1 MVGHSN
7 EAANLMSDEKHEE
20 FDPDES
26 DGDTDVAVKEKS
38 APTKTKPKQLP
49 PYKLL
54 LHNDDE
60 NSFEFVIRSIL
71 RLTHLTTE
79 DAIERTIEAHESGV
93 ALLLTTHRERA
104 ELYQE
109 QFLTFQI
116 TTTIESA

>member
-1 MVGHSN
+1 
-7 EAANLMSDEKHEE
+7 MSDEKQEQLN
-20 FDPDES
+20 PGES
-26 DGDTDVAVKEKS
+26 DGDTATAVKQKP
-38 APTKTKPKQLP
+38 APTKPKPKQLP

-116 TTTIESA
+116 TTTIEVA